1 MKSEP
6 IDIKYLN
13 IPNICFSLTEKDDE
27 REEKFK
33 QQRIERGFDDSETWG
48 LDHTIAS
55 FIIPR
60 LERYQELANERLDRD
75 KEQVKDVDTLLE
87 AMKLIER
94 DEGIH
99 DWNKEKEETVMK
111 GLELFPKMFLK
122 LWW

>member
-1 MKSEP
+1 MEDET

-27 REEKFK
+27 REEKFIK
-33 QQRIERGFDDSETWG
+33 QRIERGFDDSETWG

-55 FIIPR
+55 FI
-60 LERYQELANERLDRD
+60 
-75 KEQVKDVDTLLE
+75 E

-94 DEGIH
+94 DGGIH
-99 DWNKEKEETVMK
+99 DWDKKEEETVMK
-111 GLELFPKMFLK
+111 GLALFPKVFLK